1 MLYEARFVRTQCG
14 RPTRKLL
21 LGKLLKRSGDG
32 LLTTMRPERSGP
44 RLFEQACKMGWKGWF
59 RSIGSA
65 PMEPADRCIGS
76 RSKTPSR
83 PAWLAPRTGHGDLR
97 SEGHFGANAPNGR
110 SRPPGLLPENYKCA
124 HLANISGD
132 NWRTMVR
139 LSDVEPCFVSQWCG
153 ERAPIRLDHA
163 DSNRHQ
169 LRAKPSFERFRSV
182 CPRPSRLLQRGP
194 ELPAFLAREDQ
205 SPPVS
210 SHFSH
215 GR

>member
-1 MLYEARFVRTQCG
+1 MVSKHRERTYGAR
-14 RPTRKLL
+14 
-21 LGKLLKRSGDG
+21 RSPHWI
-32 LLTTMRPERSGP
+32 RVKNPKPS
-44 RLFEQACKMGWKGWF
+44 
-59 RSIGSA
+59 SIGSRQGWA
-65 PMEPADRCIGS
+65 MVTCDQKVTLGQMRQM
-76 RSKTPSR
+76 
-83 PAWLAPRTGHGDLR
+83 
-97 SEGHFGANAPNGR
+97 GR
-110 SRPPGLLPENYKCA
+110 SRPPGLLAELQVRPSR
-124 HLANISGD
+124 NISGD

-169 LRAKPSFERFRSV
+169 LRAKPSFEGFRSV
-182 CPRPSRLLQRGP
+182 CPRPSGRLQRGP

>member
-1 MLYEARFVRTQCG
+1 MVTCDQKVTLGQMRQMGVR
-14 RPTRKLL
+14 
-21 LGKLLKRSGDG
+21 G
-32 LLTTMRPERSGP
+32 LLVFCP
-44 RLFEQACKMGWKGWF
+44 
-59 RSIGSA
+59 
-65 PMEPADRCIGS
+65 
-76 RSKTPSR
+76 
-83 PAWLAPRTGHGDLR
+83 
-97 SEGHFGANAPNGR
+97 
-110 SRPPGLLPENYKCA
+110 NYKCA